1 MKRERRATT
10 VKSTRT
16 IFTSIAISKPGRDPG
31 PIGTFRCCERAKTAE
46 SIGSSR
52 QQSQRGGGP
61 ASAVCRRCFEP
72 GKPGGR
78 QNGGLQ
84 ASPLLRGLRTTLLSG
99 VLLCIEVETFPR
111 HHKQRRVIPVYSRAP
126 GAVKEKVPRSRD
138 PRAMPG
144 GPRTRGMLARRRPKT
159 SKGEY
164 DGYAAGSHRHLDHQ
178 PARCPNPGL
187 RRTSGQDLSYWLSQ
201 LRRSRRH

>member
-1 MKRERRATT
+1 MKRARRATT

-16 IFTSIAISKPGRDPG
+16 IFASIAISKPGHDPG
-31 PIGTFRCCERAKTAE
+31 PIGTFRCCKRAKTAE
-46 SIGSSR
+46 SIGSLR

-111 HHKQRRVIPVYSRAP
+111 HHKQRRVLSVYSGAP
-126 GAVKEKVPRSRD
+126 GAVKEKVP
-138 PRAMPG
+138 G
-144 GPRTRGMLARRRPKT
+144 
-159 SKGEY
+159 
-164 DGYAAGSHRHLDHQ
+164 
-178 PARCPNPGL
+178 NPG
-187 RRTSGQDLSYWLSQ
+187 TIQWAPEGSGLPRVNARYAVA
-201 LRRSRRH
+201 

>member
-1 MKRERRATT
+1 MKRERTATT
-10 VKSTRT
+10 VKRTRT
-16 IFTSIAISKPGRDPG
+16 ILTSIAISKPGRDPG
-31 PIGTFRCCERAKTAE
+31 PIGTFQVLERAKTAE

-52 QQSQRGGGP
+52 EQSQRRGDP

-111 HHKQRRVIPVYSRAP
+111 HHKQRRVIPVYSPAP
-126 GAVKEKVPRSRD
+126 GAVKEKVPSFESVSS
-138 PRAMPG
+138 
-144 GPRTRGMLARRRPKT
+144 GPRRAPDTR
-159 SKGEY
+159 
-164 DGYAAGSHRHLDHQ
+164 YAGASPTQ
-178 PARCPNPGL
+178 
-187 RRTSGQDLSYWLSQ
+187 SQ
-201 LRRSRRH
+201 QGGV

>member
-1 MKRERRATT
+1 MKRERTATT
-10 VKSTRT
+10 VKRTRT
-16 IFTSIAISKPGRDPG
+16 ILTSIAISKPGRDPG
-31 PIGTFRCCERAKTAE
+31 PIGTFQVLERAKTAE

-52 QQSQRGGGP
+52 EQSQRRGDP

-111 HHKQRRVIPVYSRAP
+111 HHKQRRVIPVYSPAP
-126 GAVKEKVPRSRD
+126 GAVKEKVPRSRA
-138 PRAMPG
+138 PRAVPG
-144 GPRTRGMLARRRPKT
+144 GRRTRGMLARRRPKNQQ
-159 SKGEY
+159 G
-164 DGYAAGSHRHLDHQ
+164 GV
-178 PARCPNPGL
+178 
-187 RRTSGQDLSYWLSQ
+187 
-201 LRRSRRH
+201 